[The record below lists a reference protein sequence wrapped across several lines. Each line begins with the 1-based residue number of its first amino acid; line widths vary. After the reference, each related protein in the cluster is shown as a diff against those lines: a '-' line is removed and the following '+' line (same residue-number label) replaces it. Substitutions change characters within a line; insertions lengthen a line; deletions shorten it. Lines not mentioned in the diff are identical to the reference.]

1 VYKEG
6 IIMGEKKIEALKSA
20 IEMEEEGKRF
30 YLQSAEKSQS
40 LLAKR
45 IFEELAREEDMHI
58 KKIWKVYRK
67 LEEEK
72 TLGEWI
78 TSVGALPRLQ
88 KVFQEALIE
97 KASASSD
104 DLEALRFALDMED
117 ESIKYYQGLAR
128 ETSDPQEK
136 RFYLT
141 LSYEEHG
148 HYLTILDSIE
158 YLTDPVGW
166 LQLQEKGGLDGA

>member
-6 IIMGEKKIEALKSA
+6 IIMDEKKIEALKSA

-30 YLQSAEKSQS
+30 YLQSAEKSQN

-45 IFEELAREEDMHI
+45 IFQELAREEDMHI
-58 KKIWKVYRK
+58 KKIWEVYRK